1 MTRYTQPTTFY
12 TKDHEWVTVHNDLAT
27 VGITH
32 YAENA
37 LGDIVF
43 VELPDVGKEF
53 KQGDDMAVVESV
65 KAASDVYAPIS
76 GKVIEVNAVLNE
88 KPETVNESP
97 RESGWFCVLE
107 IKDGAQIAGLMD
119 EDAYD
124 AFCKTL

>member
-43 VELPDVGKEF
+43 VELPDVGAEF
-53 KQGDDMAVVESV
+53 AQGDDMAVVESV

-76 GKVIEVNAVLNE
+76 GKIVEVNGVLNE

-97 RESGWFCVLE
+97 REGGWFCVLE

>member
-1 MTRYTQPTTFY
+1 MTRYTQPTTFF

-32 YAENA
+32 YAENQ

-43 VELPDVGKEF
+43 VELPEVGVEF
-53 KQGDDMAVVESV
+53 STGDDMAVVESV

-76 GKVIEVNAVLNE
+76 GKVVEVNPTLAD

-97 RESGWFCVLE
+97 RENGWFCVLE
-107 IKDGAQIAGLMD
+107 IKDGAEIASLMD
-119 EDAYD
+119 EGAYK
-124 AFCKTL
+124 AFCEGL

>member
-43 VELPDVGKEF
+43 VELPRPGTPMVAGEQF
-53 KQGDDMAVVESV
+53 GTVESV
-65 KAASDVYAPIS
+65 KAVSELYAPVS
-76 GKVIEVNAVLNE
+76 GEVVEVNEELEDA
-88 KPETVNESP
+88 PETINDSP
-97 RESGWFCVLE
+97 YGDGWFFKMKLSDPDELE
-107 IKDGAQIAGLMD
+107 DLL
-119 EDAYD
+119 DAAAYREV
-124 AFCKTL
+124 AENE

>member
-1 MTRYTQPTTFY
+1 MTQYTQPTTFY
-12 TKDHEWVTVHNDLAT
+12 TKDHEWVTVHDNLAT

-43 VELPDVGKEF
+43 VELPDVGAEF
-53 KQGDDMAVVESV
+53 SQGDDMAVVESV

-76 GKVIEVNAVLNE
+76 GKVVQVNDALTE
-88 KPETVNESP
+88 KPETVNEAP
-97 RESGWFCVLE
+97 REGGWFCVLE
-107 IKDGAQIAGLMD
+107 IKDGTQIAGLMD
-119 EDAYD
+119 EDAYN

>member
-43 VELPDVGKEF
+43 VELPEVGAEF
-53 KQGDDMAVVESV
+53 APGDDMAVVESV
-65 KAASDVYAPIS
+65 KAASDVYAPIH
-76 GKVIEVNAVLNE
+76 GKVVEVNPALGD

-97 RESGWFCVLE
+97 TEKGWFCVLE
-107 IKDGAQIAGLMD
+107 IKDGAEIAGLMD
-119 EDAYD
+119 EAAYK
-124 AFCKTL
+124 AYCETL